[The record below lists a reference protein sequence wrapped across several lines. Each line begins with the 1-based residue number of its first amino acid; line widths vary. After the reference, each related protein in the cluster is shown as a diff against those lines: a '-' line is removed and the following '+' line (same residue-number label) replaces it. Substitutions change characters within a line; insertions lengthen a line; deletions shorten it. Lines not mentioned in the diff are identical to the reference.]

1 MDEVEI
7 ILKDKMKMSKKIK
20 KTLEIHSI
28 IFRFNY
34 DYAVFNSTKKKP
46 ICVVF

>member
-20 KTLEIHSI
+20 KNLRDPLNHI
-28 IFRFNY
+28 
-34 DYAVFNSTKKKP
+34 
-46 ICVVF
+46 